1 MARLFER
8 DYQIVYDSE
17 IEERDRIEAEVNGNR
32 EHTFGKKNCF
42 RKYPK
47 AIRHSES
54 LFPNNYMDIVL
65 LEDVEELEKQ
75 CNEFEELLSDATIT
89 ELNIKRFI
97 QNNKYYHI
105 PASIFKRFSFGHHE
119 AVLFKEFQLGTSY
132 KADYLLAGRASG
144 GWQFIYVEFE
154 KPYGSIT
161 IKDGGWGTTV
171 RSGLSQIEDWK
182 TYLEA
187 NYPTVKAE
195 FEKHTNKPLPKEFTS
210 FDSSRI
216 HYVVVA
222 GRRKD
227 FDNNEKNRLLQR
239 RIDQQQDIKIIH
251 YDNLLDDARALIGE
265 NSY

>member
-1 MARLFER
+1 MAGLFER
-8 DYQIVYDSE
+8 DYQIVEDCE
-17 IEERDRIEAEVNGNR
+17 IQEKIRIEAEANGKR
-32 EHTFGKKNCF
+32 KHIFGRKNCF
-42 RKYPK
+42 LQYPK
-47 AIRHSES
+47 AIRHSKS

-65 LEDVEELEKQ
+65 LEEAEKLEKQ
-75 CNEFEELLSDATIT
+75 CNEFEELLNDTTTT

-97 QNNKYYHI
+97 QDNKYYHI
-105 PASIFKRFSFGHHE
+105 PASIFNRFSFGHHE

-132 KADYLLAGRASG
+132 KADYVLAGRASG

-161 IKDGGWGTTV
+161 LKDGGWGTTI
-171 RSGLSQIEDWK
+171 RSGLNQIEDWK
-182 TYLEA
+182 GYLEA
-187 NYPTVKAE
+187 NYSSIKAE

-222 GRRKD
+222 GRRND
-227 FDNNEKNRLLQR
+227 FDCHEKNRLLQR
-239 RIDQQQDIKIIH
+239 RVEQQQDIKIIH
-251 YDNLLDDARALIGE
+251 YDNLLDYARALIGK